1 MGSDFLF
8 GNRRAD
14 TRSQGIKAQ
23 RLSRSIKY
31 TISPYQKTIVVVEG
45 WGIRGKAGEK
55 GQKKRK
61 ALRAFSLLKKG
72 PSFPFK
78 GEAEVLKLT

>member
-23 RLSRSIKY
+23 RMTLFVIY
-31 TISPYQKTIVVVEG
+31 IISSHQKTIVVVEG
-45 WGIRGKAGEK
+45 WRIRGVSGRKRTKKKEGTAGIFSFEET
-55 GQKKRK
+55 
-61 ALRAFSLLKKG
+61 ALL
-72 PSFPFK
+72 PF
-78 GEAEVLKLT
+78 

>member
-23 RLSRSIKY
+23 RMTLFVIYIIFSH
-31 TISPYQKTIVVVEG
+31 QKTIVVVEG
-45 WGIRGKAGEK
+45 WRIRGKMGGK

-61 ALRAFSLLKKG
+61 ALRAFSLLKKR

-78 GEAEVLKLT
+78 GEATFLKLT